1 MSPRV
6 LIAILALAVLLLALA
21 GWLVQAV
28 RWPARAALA

>member
-6 LIAILALAVLLLALA
+6 LIAILALAVLLLAVA

-28 RWPARAALA
+28 RWPSRLAHA